1 MLVSFPRLGK
11 LSAIM
16 SSNNFSALLSVS
28 SVIQMIVCLILFQR
42 SLLFM
47 ICPLHINTFH
57 SKNILVSPICS

>member
-42 SLLFM
+42 SLLF
-47 ICPLHINTFH
+47 IVSPLHTNTFH
-57 SKNILVSPICS
+57 SKNILVSLICS